1 MAYHLRYARK
11 EFCWHLWMM
20 ILVAECG
27 GPVQF
32 FLFCHNTTMKFEKVD
47 AKFHEGKTCV
57 HNNYTT

>member
-32 FLFCHNTTMKFEKVD
+32 FLFCHNTTMKLEKVD
-47 AKFHEGKTCV
+47 AKFH
-57 HNNYTT
+57 